1 LLFQPKL
8 HFFSTLASPHRD
20 QPVTSEEEKPMCPV
34 CITTAAL
41 IAGSV
46 TSTGGLAAI
55 AIKKFGGKNAV
66 DDNPTQPDPN
76 SFGKRT
82 EQ

>member
-1 LLFQPKL
+1 
-8 HFFSTLASPHRD
+8 
-20 QPVTSEEEKPMCPV
+20 MCPV

-55 AIKKFGGKNAV
+55 AIRKFSGKNAV
-66 DDNPTQPDPN
+66 DENPAQPNPSGFDKGP
-76 SFGKRT
+76 

>member
-1 LLFQPKL
+1 
-8 HFFSTLASPHRD
+8 
-20 QPVTSEEEKPMCPV
+20 MCPV

-55 AIKKFGGKNAV
+55 AIRKLGGKNATN
-66 DDNPTQPDPN
+66 NPRPTPSNPVE
-76 SFGKRT
+76 K
-82 EQ
+82 

>member
-1 LLFQPKL
+1 
-8 HFFSTLASPHRD
+8 
-20 QPVTSEEEKPMCPV
+20 MCPV
-34 CITTAAL
+34 CLTTAAL

-55 AIKKFGGKNAV
+55 AIRKFGGKNAV
-66 DDNPTQPDPN
+66 DNSSAQPDP
-76 SFGKRT
+76 SCLDKRT